1 MQTFLQQIVNGL
13 VLGSLYALVA
23 LGYTMVYGL
32 LQLFNFAHGE
42 LFMTGAY
49 FALFVLTTVG
59 ATTLGIGFVRG
70 GPAAAGLPLGRCR
83 LRPPRYGDRALRL
96 PARSPT
102 PLASQR

>member
-1 MQTFLQQIVNGL
+1 MQTFLQQITNGL

-49 FALFVLTTVG
+49 
-59 ATTLGIGFVRG
+59 VR
-70 GPAAAGLPLGRCR
+70 AVRH
-83 LRPPRYGDRALRL
+83 
-96 PARSPT
+96 
-102 PLASQR
+102 